1 MTCMKLVLIGT
12 LAATASTLA
21 LAQAAG
27 AGADF
32 NKKEREQLAAQKK
45 GQQTQQTQQK
55 TYTEAEIRASVP
67 KQPAGKTTDIRRVG
81 TPNGSTLDKPARKQ

>member
-45 GQQTQQTQQK
+45 GQQTQQK

-67 KQPAGKTTDIRRVG
+67 KEPAGKTTDVRRVG
-81 TPNGSTLDKPARKQ
+81 TPNGSTLDKPAKKQ